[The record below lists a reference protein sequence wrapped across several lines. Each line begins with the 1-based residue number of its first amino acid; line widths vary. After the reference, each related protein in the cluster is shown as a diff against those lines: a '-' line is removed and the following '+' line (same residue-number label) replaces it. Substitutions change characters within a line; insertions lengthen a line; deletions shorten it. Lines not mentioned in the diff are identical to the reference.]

1 MIRSFRHKGLKELF
15 LTGRSSKVR
24 ADLQKRALRRLD
36 ALDQAVTLKDMNVP
50 GFNFHSLK
58 VRPKRYTVH
67 VSGPWCMTFEWIDGD
82 AWRVD
87 LEQYH

>member
-15 LTGRSSKVR
+15 LKGRSSKVAASHQAR
-24 ADLQKRALRRLD
+24 CLRRLD
-36 ALDQAVTLKDMNVP
+36 ALNEAKSMEDLNLP
-50 GFNFHSLK
+50 GFNFHPLRGKPVRYSL
-58 VRPKRYTVH
+58 H
-67 VSGPWCMTFEWIDGD
+67 INGPWCVTFEWIKGD